1 MELTV
6 LKSQCSPF
14 ANCLHKITQQML
26 HKPNSQVRWVQII
39 TWRASS
45 APYCS
50 FLSSSCPFF
59 PLHHHH
65 PMKSNPK
72 LSLTSQPSTECST
85 SRTPKLS
92 SWTNKSSATRKGVT
106 RRRWGERRSRTLEP
120 GLSLQ
125 CYQRVL
131 SLPLVHLGATMTTP
145 SRKLYIVPS
154 PTQNL
159 ESPISIE
166 HRWRW
171 VCLKVYVLKCIFFIS
186 FLVSLSQF
194 LSLFFKL
201 HIKRVALIICQ

>member
-1 MELTV
+1 
-6 LKSQCSPF
+6 
-14 ANCLHKITQQML
+14 ML
-26 HKPNSQVRWVQII
+26 HKPNSQVSWVQII

-59 PLHHHH
+59 PLLHHHHHH

-72 LSLTSQPSTECST
+72 LSLTSQLSTECST

-92 SWTNKSSATRKGVT
+92 SWTNKTSATRKGVLT

-120 GLSLQ
+120 GLSLP
-125 CYQRVL
+125 CYQRVF
-131 SLPLVHLGATMTTP
+131 SLPPVHLGATMTTP

-159 ESPISIE
+159 KESNLHRTQMKMGLSQGLCSIM
-166 HRWRW
+166 H
-171 VCLKVYVLKCIFFIS
+171 LLYIFLGVFVTVFVS
-186 FLVSLSQF
+186 FL
-194 LSLFFKL
+194 
-201 HIKRVALIICQ
+201 

>member
-6 LKSQCSPF
+6 LKSQRSPF
-14 ANCLHKITQQML
+14 ANKITQQML
-26 HKPNSQVRWVQII
+26 HKPNSQVSWVQII

-59 PLHHHH
+59 PHHHHHHHH

-120 GLSLQ
+120 GLSLP

-131 SLPLVHLGATMTTP
+131 SLPPVHLGATMPIP

-159 ESPISIE
+159 KSTPVSIE

-171 VCLKVYVLKCIFFIS
+171 VCLKVYVL
-186 FLVSLSQF
+186 
-194 LSLFFKL
+194 
-201 HIKRVALIICQ
+201 